1 MTIRVVLGEDSYLSR
16 EGITRILEEA
26 PGIELVAT
34 GVDFESLRAA
44 VDTLLPDVV
53 LTDIRMP
60 PSHTDEGIRL
70 AAELRSSHPDMG
82 VVVLSQHA
90 QPLYAVSLFE
100 TGSERRA
107 YLLKER
113 LKNHREL
120 SRALREVHEGG
131 SVVDPQIVEELVA
144 GHARHEGSRLA
155 RLTPRELETL
165 GLVAEGRS
173 NAAIAGSLVITK
185 RAVERHINTI
195 FGKLDLRESDDLN
208 RRVTAALM
216 YLAGSHEAE
225 EDALGADRGGR
236 EATKQ

>member
-1 MTIRVVLGEDSYLSR
+1 
-16 EGITRILEEA
+16 
-26 PGIELVAT
+26 
-34 GVDFESLRAA
+34 
-44 VDTLLPDVV
+44 V

-60 PSHTDEGIRL
+60 PSYTDEGIRL
-70 AAELRSSHPDMG
+70 AAELRSSHPSMG

-113 LKNHREL
+113 LRNHSEL
-120 SRALREVHEGG
+120 GRALREVHQGG

-144 GHARHEGSRLA
+144 GHARHEGSKLV

-195 FGKLDLRESDDLN
+195 FGKLELRESDDVN

-216 YLAGSHEAE
+216 YLAGTHEAE
-225 EDALGADRGGR
+225 EEIVGADRAR
-236 EATKQ
+236 L